1 MKRAIRRKHYHRLKE
16 RWKRICIN
24 EWGMNDI
31 KKIELYSSELTR
43 TRKPCS
49 CMMCG
54 NPRRTL
60 KEITR
65 QERIANDILKTYI
78 KDSE

>member
-1 MKRAIRRKHYHRLKE
+1 MVIYMKRAIRRKHYHRLKE

-31 KKIELYSSELTR
+31 KKIELYSSE
-43 TRKPCS
+43 
-49 CMMCG
+49 
-54 NPRRTL
+54 
-60 KEITR
+60 ITR

>member
-1 MKRAIRRKHYHRLKE
+1 
-16 RWKRICIN
+16 
-24 EWGMNDI
+24 MNDI